1 MSIVMQVFMKMLVR
15 VIIINTAMAGGPPD
29 IWGVMLRV
37 VAREYAALKC
47 IDISAALVGFM
58 QDIAPAYVLF
68 CHLVA
73 LYINS
78 LPRHG
83 KLYRIINMCH
93 KHRRSLECI
102 QLVLYASHPRRLYR
116 DGVLQIAA
124 QTYCRYR
131 RASKYSIYSPQISAA
146 RCLCS
151 PIVLRKLPP
160 CLCSLVFRPAVSRSG
175 NMK

>member
-1 MSIVMQVFMKMLVR
+1 MSIVVQVFMKMLVR

-102 QLVLYASHPRRLYR
+102 QLVLYASHLRPLVPRWRAPDRSPNL
-116 DGVLQIAA
+116 LQ
-124 QTYCRYR
+124 
-131 RASKYSIYSPQISAA
+131 
-146 RCLCS
+146 
-151 PIVLRKLPP
+151 
-160 CLCSLVFRPAVSRSG
+160 VS
-175 NMK
+175 